1 MRPLSLR
8 SLPLLIAAGALPLA
22 AQTSGSLQGRVVD
35 GKGAGVG
42 GAKVSLQGANIQG
55 GRTVT
60 ADAEGNFRFSL
71 LPPGPCTVTVVKEG
85 FNAHKSQ
92 VQVGLDRTASIEV
105 KLATVALA
113 TVEVVDRVTVVD
125 VKATTA
131 GANYTNETFEKLPV
145 SRDYANIALLAPGVT
160 EDREGFKVYGASGA
174 ENNYVV
180 DGINTTGVEY
190 GTQGKRIPMEFIQEF
205 QVKTGGYEAEYG
217 RALGGIV
224 NVVTKSGGNEFTGDV
239 FAYSEGSF
247 LKSGNRHVN
256 EVNLATR
263 PLLLENKTNEFGF
276 DVGGYLVKD
285 KLWFFVAYDRRTN
298 KQESQIRATGPAQG
312 LNAPSDSTR
321 DLFAAKLT
329 WKINEGQ
336 SLVASVLGDPEK
348 VTGAVKA
355 PQGTRETW
363 EGERKVGG
371 TDYSLRYEVSQGSWF
386 GTVQWSRHKE
396 TNAVLPGASGGGI
409 QVVDQTNGGSVSGG
423 FGRFDDKSFTRDT
436 LSATFSAILGT
447 HELKVGFDMQKDT
460 ADIRRGFTGG
470 QQATLLLTVGATNY
484 YSHYWWTTAAGEVS
498 PTFDAPSITFAS
510 SPKHESQ
517 AYFIQDK
524 WAITPALTLNAGLR
538 LDTTNVKDQFGVS
551 AFKLDS
557 QWAPRLGLIWDF
569 KGKGQDKLYTSYSRF
584 YEQVPL
590 DLVIR
595 SFSVERNPTTYN
607 TSIASLTPD
616 TAAELAIDPTGGT
629 TAGIVGS
636 YVEPVDKDLKGAY
649 SDEFILGAETT
660 VLNRYVLG
668 AKFIR
673 RWLGRT
679 IEDGLDVNS
688 PLGDYFIMN
697 PGQSHPAGVTY
708 PEAVRDYKGVEFT
721 AQRKMADH
729 YSWQASYLWS
739 KLDGNYEGAFQGIGG
754 ADGTGQLDPNI
765 NAAFDVPEFIT
776 NSYGLLSGNREHQ
789 FKMNGVYEWDFGLSA
804 GLSFQYLSGT
814 PISRLGYHN
823 GYGRYEL
830 FLIQRGSDGTT
841 PDTTRLDLNL
851 AYVKRLRNKTQ
862 LRFNLDVTNVLNSQT
877 ATVID
882 QRFNALEGGPQLPTY
897 KQPFDYPPPPPGR
910 GGVRSRSW
918 GAASRGPR
926 GGGPGGALPCSVGR
940 LDLHGHGVAEGVQ
953 EGRGPLH
960 LGVQLLH
967 LLGGARAGQVHLQ
980 ADLGEAG
987 ADLFVELHEAPEVR
1001 VGLELEAEALD
1012 VEAHGRGMIG
1022 VGDAEA
1028 GPQGVEGRLRG
1039 VRGEVGA

>member
-1 MRPLSLR
+1 MRSPFLR

-22 AQTSGSLQGRVVD
+22 AQTTGSLQGRVLD
-35 GKGAGVG
+35 GKGAPVAGARVALAG
-42 GAKVSLQGANIQG
+42 GNLQG
-55 GRTVT
+55 GRTAT
-60 ADAEGNFRFSL
+60 TDGEGQFRFSL
-71 LPPGPCTVTVVKEG
+71 LPPGPCVVTVTKDG
-85 FNAHKSQ
+85 FNPNKSQ

-105 KLATVALA
+105 KMATVAQ
-113 TVEVVDRVTVVD
+113 TVVEVVDRVTVVD

-190 GTQGKRIPMEFIQEF
+190 GTQGKKIPMEFIQEF

-224 NVVTKSGGNEFTGDV
+224 NVITKSGGNEFTGDV
-239 FAYSEGSF
+239 FAYTEGSF

-256 EVNLATR
+256 EANLATR

-276 DVGGYLVKD
+276 DLGGYLIKD
-285 KLWFFVAYDRRTN
+285 KLWFFVAYDRRSN
-298 KQESQIRATGPAQG
+298 KQENQIRATGPAQG
-312 LNAPSDSTR
+312 LVAPTDSTR

-329 WKINEGQ
+329 WMITEGQ

-355 PQGTRETW
+355 AQGTPETW
-363 EGERKVGG
+363 EGEHKVGG
-371 TDYSLRYEVSQGSWF
+371 TDYSLRYEVSQGMWF
-386 GTVQWSRHKE
+386 GTLQWSRHKE
-396 TNAVLPGASGGGI
+396 TNAVLPGAAGLGVQI
-409 QVVDQTNGGSVSGG
+409 VDQTNGGAVSGG

-436 LSATFSAILGT
+436 LQGTFSLILGS
-447 HELKVGFDMQKDT
+447 HELKAGFDFQKDE
-460 ADIRRGFTGG
+460 ADIKRGFTGG
-470 QQATLLLTVGATNY
+470 QQATLLLSSGGTDY
-484 YSHYWWTTAAGEVS
+484 YSHYWWTTAGATIT
-498 PTFDAPSITFAS
+498 PFDAPSVTFAS
-510 SPKHESQ
+510 KPKHESQ

-538 LDTTNVKDQFGVS
+538 LDTTDVKDQFGVS
-551 AFKLDS
+551 AFKLKD
-557 QWAPRLGLIWDF
+557 QWAPRLGVIWDF
-569 KGKGQDKLYTSYSRF
+569 KGKGQDKLFASYSRF

-616 TAAELAIDPTGGT
+616 TAAELAIDPSGNT

-636 YVEPVDKDLKGAY
+636 YVEPVDHDLKGAY

-660 VLNRYVLG
+660 VMNRYVLG

-697 PGQSHPAGVTY
+697 PGQSHTAGVTY
-708 PEAVRDYKGVEFT
+708 PDAVRDYKGLEFS
-721 AQRKMADH
+721 AQRKMSDH

-765 NAAFDVPEFIT
+765 NAAYDLPEFIT

-789 FKMNGVYEWDFGLSA
+789 FKANGVYEWDFGLSA

-830 FLIQRGSDGTT
+830 FLIQRGADGTT

-851 AYVKRLRNKTQ
+851 AYVKRLPNKTQ
-862 LRFNLDVTNVLNSQT
+862 LRFNLDFTNLLNSQT

-882 QRFNALEGGPQLPTY
+882 QRFNALEGGPQLATY
-897 KQPFDYPPPPPGR
+897 KQPFDYQAPR
-910 GGVRSRSW
+910 TVRFGVRFS
-918 GAASRGPR
+918 
-926 GGGPGGALPCSVGR
+926 
-940 LDLHGHGVAEGVQ
+940 
-953 EGRGPLH
+953 
-960 LGVQLLH
+960 
-967 LLGGARAGQVHLQ
+967 
-980 ADLGEAG
+980 
-987 ADLFVELHEAPEVR
+987 F
-1001 VGLELEAEALD
+1001 
-1012 VEAHGRGMIG
+1012 
-1022 VGDAEA
+1022 
-1028 GPQGVEGRLRG
+1028 
-1039 VRGEVGA
+1039 